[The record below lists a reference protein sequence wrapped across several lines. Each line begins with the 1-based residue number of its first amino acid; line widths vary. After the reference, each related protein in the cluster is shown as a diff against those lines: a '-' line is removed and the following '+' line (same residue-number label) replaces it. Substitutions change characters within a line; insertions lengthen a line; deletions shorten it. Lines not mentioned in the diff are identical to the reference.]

1 MFKMLSI
8 LKVARKFLDKNKQI
22 PPLPESQDHFKSWA
36 ATKYGKY
43 IIQEESSA
51 LKNILPNINSH
62 RMMQLGLVPEL
73 NLSLRSNHLHSFSF
87 GPLNT
92 NILNSAVSD
101 FDTLPLPSETIDTVF
116 LHHALEFSQ
125 HPHEVLKEA
134 SRVLKPSGYIVM
146 IIFNPVSM
154 LGLLK
159 FPVRLLSSNAVW
171 RHHGL
176 RRGRVLDWL
185 KLLSIRPTKPLP
197 RGCPPPCLYSSRQNA
212 DGLLARISNKY
223 QIFFGAF
230 YIIVAKKYVSRAIFS
245 ENTSWES
252 LSIPVTASTKKSSV
266 NS

>member
-1 MFKMLSI
+1 VFKMLSI
-8 LKVARKFLDKNKQI
+8 LKAARKYLDKNKQI
-22 PPLPESQDHFKSWA
+22 PSLPELQDHFKNWI
-36 ATKYGKY
+36 ATKYGQY
-43 IIQEESSA
+43 IIQKESSA
-51 LKNILPNINSH
+51 LKNILPDINSH
-62 RMMQLGLVPEL
+62 RMMQLGLVSQL
-73 NLSLRSNHLHSFSF
+73 NLSLKSHHLHSFSF

-101 FDTLPLPSETIDTVF
+101 FDTLPLPSATIDTVF

-146 IIFNPVSM
+146 VIFNPVSM

-159 FPVRLLSSNAVW
+159 FPARLLSSNAVW

-185 KLLSIRPTKPLP
+185 KLLSIMPAKSLP
-197 RGCPPPCLYSSRQNA
+197 RSYSLPCSYFSRRNA
-212 DGLLARISNKY
+212 GGFLARIAKKY
-223 QIFFGAF
+223 QMFFGAF

-252 LSIPVTASTKKSSV
+252 LNIPVTASTKKSSV
-266 NS
+266 DS